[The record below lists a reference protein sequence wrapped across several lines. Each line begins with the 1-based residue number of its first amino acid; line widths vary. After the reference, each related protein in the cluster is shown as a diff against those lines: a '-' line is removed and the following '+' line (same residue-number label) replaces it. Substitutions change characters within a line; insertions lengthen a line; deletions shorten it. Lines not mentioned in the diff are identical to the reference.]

1 MSLGAQLM
9 GLITPVEKDHDTKVC
24 FKLACLS
31 ITPSY
36 ERKKK
41 GISLYQ
47 AQLGECMSDIDPY
60 FFFLNRTFIV
70 AVSGLKYDLSCTIF
84 KATFADIFSS

>member
-31 ITPSY
+31 KTPSY

-60 FFFLNRTFIV
+60 FFFKQNLYCGCFR
-70 AVSGLKYDLSCTIF
+70 SKYDLSCTIF
-84 KATFADIFSS
+84 KATVADIFSS

>member
-9 GLITPVEKDHDTKVC
+9 GLITPVEKDTKVC

-60 FFFLNRTFIV
+60 FFF
-70 AVSGLKYDLSCTIF
+70 
-84 KATFADIFSS
+84 

>member
-41 GISLYQ
+41 GILYQ

-60 FFFLNRTFIV
+60 FFF
-70 AVSGLKYDLSCTIF
+70 F
-84 KATFADIFSS
+84 KQNLYCGCFRSKI

>member
-1 MSLGAQLM
+1 M

-31 ITPSY
+31 MTPSY

-47 AQLGECMSDIDPY
+47 AQLGECMSDIDPVNLL
-60 FFFLNRTFIV
+60 FFLNRTFIV
-70 AVSGLKYDLSCTIF
+70 AASGLKYDLSCTIF
-84 KATFADIFSS
+84 KAAFADIFSS